1 MRIQRDI
8 ICINKY
14 IYIYVFIHI
23 ILYVSIYIFI
33 YRYIYN
39 IIYIHIIYLVTQM
52 FGGVQGVEQQG
63 KSQLRFSIHQRKG
76 PSCQRWPEPRQVST
90 SQEKHCY
97 VTMIDTAA
105 SHRGMFAVLSPKV
118 FKCHVKSCWH
128 FLNLFSTRLNP
139 DCHCMPPSVSIIR
152 RLPPKLFFGAKK
164 VSLSTFFSWTF
175 LAASITSSINQIP

>member
-1 MRIQRDI
+1 
-8 ICINKY
+8 
-14 IYIYVFIHI
+14 
-23 ILYVSIYIFI
+23 
-33 YRYIYN
+33 
-39 IIYIHIIYLVTQM
+39 M

-105 SHRGMFAVLSPKV
+105 SHRGMCAVLSPKV

-175 LAASITSSINQIP
+175 LAASITSSINQIPWNTNSGVGGFCLGVQSPEPFLDQLRTPSWPRDAGKAWHSL